1 MDVVPKAISG
11 TRWTGW
17 KSPGGGMLNDSWEWL
32 RVPFS
37 AEVLGGLV
45 AGSGGGRGGLSPQET
60 LWLRTP
66 HLKQVIFSL
75 ISAKSTLF
83 SRRRFFILWWAT
95 SGLATATL
103 SILPNN
109 SVTIVALNCCNLI
122 NATQSSSRNTCRSSK
137 CWWLLKMMIAEEG
150 GRECLK
156 THILCGQPLIKK
168 GGGWYLLGN
177 LLAHKWVDLDKLCNL
192 QIEFDSAV

>member
-83 SRRRFFILWWAT
+83 SRRRFFIFWWAT

-122 NATQSSSRNTCRSSK
+122 NASQSSSRNSCGRPNADD
-137 CWWLLKMMIAEEG
+137 CWRWGEG
-150 GRECLK
+150 GVQKLTYYVR
-156 THILCGQPLIKK
+156 GQPLIIKK